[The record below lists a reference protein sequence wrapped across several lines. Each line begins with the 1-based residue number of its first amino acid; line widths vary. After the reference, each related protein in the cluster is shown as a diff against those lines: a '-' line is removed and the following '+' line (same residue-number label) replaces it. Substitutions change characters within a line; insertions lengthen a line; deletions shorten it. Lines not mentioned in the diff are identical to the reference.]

1 MTRDE
6 RGSASLLAVALAG
19 VLVLVGL
26 ALAAVAGM
34 VAAHRQ
40 AQAAADLAALAG
52 AGAHARGGDGCAEA
66 AALAMGNGATL
77 VSCRVAGDDVW
88 VVVQVRSPDWRG
100 SGHDLTAEARAGP

>member
-1 MTRDE
+1 MTRDD
-6 RGSASLLAVALAG
+6 RGSASVLAVALAG
-19 VLVLVGL
+19 VLLLVGL

-66 AALAMGNGATL
+66 TALAVSNGARL
-77 VSCRVAGDDVW
+77 ESCRVAGDDVW
-88 VVVQVRSPDWRG
+88 VVVRVRSPAWRG